1 MSRRLKSADGRLK
14 ESGLE
19 HISNMVYIDFVYGL
33 AFFSLGLVI
42 GLESLRPINPA
53 IKPAFRNLA
62 AFGLLYAVH
71 QWTEFILE
79 VTRSQT
85 HLMAMVIFDL
95 TVMSLGVFFLARFSA
110 MLISDNRAF
119 VTLLPL
125 GLLVLWTTLVGAESG
140 LLREPETFHL
150 VADDLARYILIL
162 PANLLA
168 AWGLLRGTLF
178 SNLGNGS
185 IRQDKRIL
193 GALFAANAVFSGI
206 LVSRA
211 PFPPANWLDVE
222 SFLNLTGVPVPV
234 VRGLLAVGITIFMV
248 RALRVFEFAFLKD
261 RLAKETMERDAKV
274 AAEIQLELVPKAPL
288 RVEGAQISARLI
300 PARFVGG
307 DTFDYFATNRVLTFM
322 IGDASGKGSP
332 AALLSTA
339 GLITLETELRSE
351 ERLIEIL
358 GQANKRLTKRFPPGS
373 FMTAAMGRYFPET
386 KTIEIASSGQN
397 PPLIYRGRDR
407 VWRLVDLEGSL
418 PLGVERSAVPVEAG
432 LAMETGDRLLYY
444 TDGLVDV
451 RTTQGSR
458 IKFELILDWLNANAD
473 LDSEEM
479 LDGLVDLLL
488 DISGGELYDDVALLL
503 LNIDGISASA
513 EAAA

>member
-1 MSRRLKSADGRLK
+1 MKD
-14 ESGLE
+14 SGLE
-19 HISNMVYIDFVYGL
+19 HINDMVYIDFVYGL

-71 QWTEFILE
+71 QWTEFILN
-79 VTRSQT
+79 VTSPQAEP
-85 HLMAMVIFDL
+85 MAAVVFDL
-95 TVMSLGVFFLARFSA
+95 AAMSLGVFFLARFSA

-119 VTLLPL
+119 VTLLPV
-125 GLLVLWTTLVGAESG
+125 GLFFLWMAMVGAESG
-140 LLREPETFHL
+140 LLKEPETFHL
-150 VADDLARYILIL
+150 VADDLARYVLIL
-162 PANLLA
+162 PANLMA

-178 SNLGNGS
+178 SNMGNGS
-185 IRQDKRIL
+185 IREDKRIL
-193 GALFAANAVFSGI
+193 GALFAANAVVSGI
-206 LVSRA
+206 LVSKA
-211 PFPPANWLDVE
+211 PFSPASRLNVE
-222 SFLNLTGVPVPV
+222 AFLELTGVPVPLL
-234 VRGLLAVGITIFMV
+234 RGLLAVGITVFMV

-261 RLAKETMERDAKV
+261 RLAKEAMERDAKV

-288 RVEGAQISARLI
+288 RVEGAEISARLI

-307 DTFDYFATNRVLTFM
+307 DTFDYFASNRVLTFM

-332 AALLSTA
+332 AALLCTA

-358 GQANKRLTKRFPPGS
+358 GQSNKRLAKRFPSGS

-407 VWRLVDLEGSL
+407 AWRLIDLEGSL

-451 RTTQGSR
+451 RTTQGRR
-458 IKFELILDWLNANAD
+458 IKFELILDWLNTNAG
-473 LDSEEM
+473 LSSEEM
-479 LDGLVDLLL
+479 LDGLVALLL
-488 DISGGELYDDVALLL
+488 EISGGELYDDVTLLL
-503 LNIDGISASA
+503 LNVDGISAPA